1 MAVQLTMILI
11 VFAKNSQKSLPAFLI
26 CTLLSA
32 VPKGVLAFA
41 WMFELTAELMSP
53 ELMLLRVLRLRLTPQ
68 RAKARTRAAVRAK
81 AQLDLAEVKAV
92 ARSIARAKVVL
103 AKDFHRV
110 PLLVEVKE
118 LTAVVTARLVVMVPM
133 KVFQVFSI
141 NQYGSY

>member
-11 VFAKNSQKSLPAFLI
+11 VFAEKSQKSSLTLPI

-32 VPKGVLAFA
+32 VSKSVLAFA

-53 ELMLLRVLRLRLTPQ
+53 EHILFTVVLLLRLPMVELLTPG
-68 RAKARTRAAVRAK
+68 RARART
-81 AQLDLAEVKAV
+81 DLAEVKN
-92 ARSIARAKVVL
+92 
-103 AKDFHRV
+103 
-110 PLLVEVKE
+110 

-133 KVFQVFSI
+133 KVSQVFSI